1 MKVSCRS
8 MRCSGGTR
16 VPVPP
21 RTVGRVNKYGRM
33 AWQHWARWRPGQLLA
48 ILDPA
53 GFFAQLGEEVEE
65 QVTSMA
71 AEIAGDSPTGESY
84 LDRTGRL
91 GHARFTAEAT
101 VLREMVLLPPEP
113 GHPEAEQDPAGRPTS
128 PWDLEEL
135 RTGDTQQPE
144 DPDDPGP
151 WPRPA
156 PWLPILM
163 RPGDPYFD

>member
-1 MKVSCRS
+1 VKVSCRS
-8 MRCSGGTR
+8 MRCSGVTR
-16 VPVPP
+16 IPSPP
-21 RTVGRVNKYGRM
+21 RTVGRVNKYARL
-33 AWQHWARWRPGQLLA
+33 AWEHWARWRPGQLLA

-101 VLREMVLLPPEP
+101 VLRELVLLPPEP
-113 GHPEAEQDPAGRPTS
+113 GHPDAEENP
-128 PWDLEEL
+128 
-135 RTGDTQQPE
+135 TGDTQQTE

-163 RPGDPYFD
+163 SPGDPYFD